1 MPVKILPPELAN
13 KIAAGEVVERP
24 ASAVKELFEN
34 SLDAGAT
41 EIIVSL
47 RDAGKAFIS
56 VSDNGC
62 GIPKDELFLAV
73 MRHATSKI
81 NDEDDLF
88 AISSYG
94 FRGEALPSIAS
105 VSRFKITSRSR
116 SDSSASFVE
125 IEGGITTAQ
134 GECGAPFG
142 TLVEASDL
150 FYNVPARLKFLK
162 KTPTELSH
170 AIDAVTRLALL
181 KPEVRVVV
189 SHNGSEILNLPSAPD
204 ALRRAEA
211 VFGRET
217 RKNLYELKSEVG
229 EARIWALIS
238 PPEIFKTAAQSAFY
252 FYVNGRAVRDRILH
266 QAVISAYGETL
277 ERGRYPLV
285 ALSLTLPPADVD
297 VNVHP
302 AKSEVRFRDQNA
314 VFRAVRGALA
324 DFVDEAPWMRPTE
337 QTTLRGERPRETV
350 APRPDYN
357 VSAFASDYYKRGGF
371 GAFEGRWKSGGAR
384 SCVSAEKRL
393 GNDET
398 EVETQ
403 ERPARAEV
411 WREPERKAPSSD
423 HDLEY
428 KPLAAPIKPGAFGKL
443 ALIGVLYKTY
453 ILAESGAGLA
463 IIDQHAAH
471 ERVLF
476 ARLKER
482 AERRGTTKIGQIFP
496 TVVELGAA
504 AKARVLAEKERL
516 AAVGFDVEE
525 MSGGAVALKSV
536 PLALMGRVD
545 PQKFLSALAD
555 EIFETGESASAA
567 DKTDLI
573 IATAACHSAARAG
586 DDLTREEIYALLESM
601 DETDRFGYCPH
612 GRPVMVEI
620 SFSELERRFGR
631 RA

>member
-24 ASAVKELFEN
+24 ASAVKELVEN

-47 RDAGKAFIS
+47 RDAGKTYIS

-62 GIPKDELFLAV
+62 GVPKEELQLAV

-81 NDEDDLF
+81 DAEDDLF

-105 VSRFKITSRSR
+105 VSRFKITSRQP

-125 IEGGITTAQ
+125 INGGITAAT
-134 GECGAPFG
+134 GECGAPEG
-142 TLVEASDL
+142 TLVEARDL
-150 FYNVPARLKFLK
+150 FFNVPARLKFLK

-170 AIDAVTRLALL
+170 AIDAITRLALL
-181 KPEVRVVV
+181 KPAVRVVV
-189 SHNGSEILNLPSAPD
+189 FHNGAEILNLPASPD
-204 ALRRAEA
+204 ALHRAEA

-217 RKNLYELKSEVG
+217 RKNLYELNQDFGDIGV
-229 EARIWALIS
+229 WALIS
-238 PPEIFKTAAQSAFY
+238 PPEIFKTTAQSAFY

-266 QAVISAYGETL
+266 QAAVAAYGETL

-285 ALSLTLPPADVD
+285 VLSLTLPTSDVD

-324 DFVDEAPWMRPTE
+324 DFVDEAPWMRPSP
-337 QTTLRGERPRETV
+337 QLAHPVERPRMTGEI
-350 APRPDYN
+350 RSDYN
-357 VSAFASDYYKRGGF
+357 VSAFADDYKRGAVNRF
-371 GAFEGRWKSGGAR
+371 NNNWKPQ
-384 SCVSAEKRL
+384 SAEMYISDAKRFSAR
-393 GNDET
+393 ET
-398 EVETQ
+398 EPETR
-403 ERPARAEV
+403 ERFAQTTPLKEQAREALPIAE
-411 WREPERKAPSSD
+411 EM
-423 HDLEY
+423 EY
-428 KPLAAPIKPGAFGKL
+428 KPLSAPIKPGAFGKL

-453 ILAESGAGLA
+453 ILAESGGGLA

-471 ERVLF
+471 ERILF
-476 ARLKER
+476 AKMKER
-482 AERRGTTKIGQIFP
+482 AQGRGTIKISQIFP

-516 AAVGFDVEE
+516 ATLGFDVEE

-545 PQKFLSALAD
+545 PQKFLSGLAD
-555 EIFETGESASAA
+555 EIFETGEGASGA

-586 DDLTREEIYALLESM
+586 DELSREEIYALLESM